1 MSSTS
6 PMHHRV
12 VLLFGRRRLRPTTT
26 TSQSVSFFATKRRRR
41 GAKKMSVSS
50 TTMRLRALVVSFF
63 GVPLVRSLTTFE
75 SLFLWSVL
83 SAAHS
88 RRRRRRRRRRSEK
101 RITTTTNNNNK
112 KTRRVVYGM
121 LHIVDEYNWTQ
132 KLRVIETRDVRVFT
146 SSRKKEEM
154 RLHNARKKRA
164 SSSHHPSRGA
174 SNSRLPVPFVL
185 SFLSAT
191 LVSFFRLSRRD
202 AFVRPLD
209 RRLHRLQY
217 SIWLFFDPWHR
228 VFLR

>member
-164 SSSHHPSRGA
+164 SSSYHPSRGVV
-174 SNSRLPVPFVL
+174 SNSRLPVQK
-185 SFLSAT
+185 
-191 LVSFFRLSRRD
+191 R
-202 AFVRPLD
+202 
-209 RRLHRLQY
+209 
-217 SIWLFFDPWHR
+217 
-228 VFLR
+228 FLRRFERFWSSTSAKSSSPSPDGTDSSNNSGLSDSASPPSSSPS